1 VMALPSRC
9 WPWRDIGA
17 ESCWRLC
24 CQVDIGCGMMSLLS
38 LAGVG
43 VGAGAAEVMLAMVLL
58 MTMLT

>member
-1 VMALPSRC
+1 MALPSRC

-24 CQVDIGCGMMSLLS
+24 CQVNIGCGMMSLLS
-38 LAGVG
+38 LAGA
-43 VGAGAAEVMLAMVLL
+43 GAGAAEVMLAMVLL